1 METLDDLIVV
11 NGVEDKPVKKVAQK
25 IAKKE
30 SKYSK
35 EYLNGLSSPK
45 LRSLCAEL
53 GIKVNGDRP
62 DMIADI
68 LKK

>member
-1 METLDDLIVV
+1 MKTLDDLIVV
-11 NGVEDKPVKKVAQK
+11 NGMEEKLV
-25 IAKKE
+25 KKE

-53 GIKVNGDRP
+53 GIKVNGDRL

>member
-1 METLDDLIVV
+1 MKTLDDLIVV
-11 NGVEDKPVKKVAQK
+11 NGMEEKLVKKVARK
-25 IAKKE
+25 TAKKE
-30 SKYSK
+30 SKSSK

-53 GIKVNGDRP
+53 GIKVNGDRL